1 MIAKELIST
10 GEHTE
15 ERVDTGELDPRTS
28 LSTHSASIPPPP
40 NPPRYVLLTSERR
53 THTNGSQMMSLSY
66 SGTSQRFEFHYDGC
80 NTVIMHCKKVLGY
93 LLSGFVCTF

>member
-40 NPPRYVLLTSERR
+40 QTPRDMCFLLLNDEPTRMGLR
-53 THTNGSQMMSLSY
+53 
-66 SGTSQRFEFHYDGC
+66 
-80 NTVIMHCKKVLGY
+80 
-93 LLSGFVCTF
+93 